1 MILDEDFN
9 LQFEEG
15 VCDEILAG
23 FLSECIRLIKDPS
36 SNQEAK
42 FFLQW
47 ENLWVRTDF
56 PVKADRNEN

>member
-1 MILDEDFN
+1 MALDEDFN

-15 VCDEILAG
+15 VCDEILTG

-42 FFLQW
+42 FFLRW
-47 ENLWVRTDF
+47 ENSWVRTDF
-56 PVKADRNEN
+56 PVSIAINGN

>member
-9 LQFEEG
+9 FQFEES
-15 VCDEILAG
+15 VWNELLTV
-23 FLSECIRLIKDPS
+23 FLSQCTRLIKDPS

-56 PVKADRNEN
+56 SVNIDRNDN

>member
-1 MILDEDFN
+1 MALDEDFN

-42 FFLQW
+42 FFL
-47 ENLWVRTDF
+47 
-56 PVKADRNEN
+56 